1 MAPSSLLQLIEYES
15 VASAIRQFEAMFI
28 PGILQTE
35 DYARAV
41 IQDYYDERPGSEKLA
56 ALVELRIQ
64 NR

>member
-1 MAPSSLLQLIEYES
+1 
-15 VASAIRQFEAMFI
+15 MFI